1 MEILNNSRKQVEMK
15 LKTARKTVS
24 DLERT
29 VRERREHTNLSLPEV
44 PRIEP
49 VNGIWSAFDLERTS
63 SELEAVVD
71 NCGYVT
77 DQLPYQISSALQ
89 LPSALRLTI
98 TNVKNVIYLIYDD
111 FRTIIMFVF
120 RKGASVR

>member
-1 MEILNNSRKQVEMK
+1 MEVLNNSRKQVEMK
-15 LKTARKTVS
+15 LKIARKTVS

-29 VRERREHTNLSLPEV
+29 VRERREHTNISLPDV

-49 VNGIWSAFDLERTS
+49 VDGIWSAFDVERTS
-63 SELEAVVD
+63 SELEAVVV

-77 DQLPYQISSALQ
+77 DQLPYQISSVLQ

-98 TNVKNVIYLIYDD
+98 TNVKYYLSY
-111 FRTIIMFVF
+111 FFTILFSVAVF
-120 RKGASVR
+120 FSGKGV

>member
-1 MEILNNSRKQVEMK
+1 MEVLISSRKQVELK
-15 LKTARKTVS
+15 LKTARKTIS

-29 VRERREHTNLSLPEV
+29 VRERREHTNISLPEV

-49 VNGIWSAFDLERTS
+49 VDGIWSAFDVERTS

-98 TNVKNVIYLIYDD
+98 TNVKCYLSYL
-111 FRTIIMFVF
+111 
-120 RKGASVR
+120 